1 MAEKDKGD
9 ADIRA
14 AAERFRAFRDGSARR
29 VDAYAVLKDGLQPLI
44 DVEKLAVAY
53 LAEHPA
59 DDDEP
64 IDAETLLSHGFQVPA
79 DMRPFGADCLVLT
92 VPVDLN
98 LWVIPAKKIGNAFAW
113 SLNWRGLDSTETWPE
128 LLTTRRQL
136 RRLLAALNP
145 HL

>member
-29 VDAYAVLKDGLQPLI
+29 VDAYAVLKDGLQ
-44 DVEKLAVAY
+44 
-53 LAEHPA
+53 
-59 DDDEP
+59 
-64 IDAETLLSHGFQVPA
+64 
-79 DMRPFGADCLVLT
+79 
-92 VPVDLN
+92 
-98 LWVIPAKKIGNAFAW
+98 
-113 SLNWRGLDSTETWPE
+113 
-128 LLTTRRQL
+128 LTTRRQL